1 MKLIVLALCAFLAGC
16 GSYRITATVE
26 YQSECKPGA
35 PSPLA
40 CDRP

>member
-1 MKLIVLALCAFLAGC
+1 MKLILATLCAAMAGC

-26 YQSECKPGA
+26 YQSECKPA
-35 PSPLA
+35 TPSPLA